1 MFWKCTSLEEIHLG
15 ATSGFEIIE
24 NSLKDWL
31 VDDGGPAI
39 LGAPAQ
45 KWFWDTLGAQVTTAA
60 RRALGELPA
69 AAGCS
74 R

>member
-31 VDDGGPAI
+31 VDTSKEGIVYCTQELLAEAGSKISIKQIVATYY
-39 LGAPAQ
+39 G
-45 KWFWDTLGAQVTTAA
+45 WDI
-60 RRALGELPA
+60 ELDDTP
-69 AAGCS
+69 
-74 R
+74 